1 MRTAP
6 SWAKGAASLPNA
18 LWVQLGPL
26 LSVSLVLFLPLGAML
41 FPLGKGASFVLPS
54 GKNSRADF
62 ISKRAR
68 LTYREGANA
77 TCFDLLR
84 SIFFNF
90 SVYSQI
96 EVSMDSSFMSG
107 ASRRDPLETGL
118 PGRKQPMGEQ
128 PWTPQWNQTIV
139 IDKQEGGKRPIWWP
153 FMLNQITHPLPVSSQ
168 AGGFWDR
175 GLVRKKATIKE
186 SSHWNPVRSGQFS
199 PAAYGCRRCARV
211 SLWL

>member
-26 LSVSLVLFLPLGAML
+26 LSVSPCPSEPCYSHWEKGPPLSCHRGKIQEQILFQ
-41 FPLGKGASFVLPS
+41 
-54 GKNSRADF
+54 RE
-62 ISKRAR
+62 RER

-90 SVYSQI
+90 SDYSQI